1 MDGSGAGSKPA
12 SVIVGKVGPASPVSG
27 VDQEIWSPNTPIV
40 GNLEINHPQVGRL
53 KVAIGVFVFS
63 MIMNWGYHFW
73 SGWYFQMWI
82 ENDGGVSS
90 DSSLLYWIT
99 DSALTYDGGSGFL
112 EIMSISG
119 RVSFWGDLAG
129 FTGLIFIVILMRELM
144 PLVFTGMFV
153 YCWVKRDQSPD
164 LFEKIAVFNGV
175 YFGVLALFLIY
186 IISSNYWGLDNPALG
201 IWDTVGFWLA
211 GVAGMVVHP
220 RAIPM
225 PAWVEALPNSLP
237 SRSVG
242 NVYPNDFTIVESTS
256 NSSLILYYL
265 PNGVFWLSL
274 LSLWNGGD
282 DDIMFWG
289 VVTPIAGFLVSI
301 AVHRWEVVKGFVLN
315 IGFSMIVA
323 LVFWFLFSAGD
334 GVGDG
339 VLFLLF
345 IILISAILPIDFLY
359 RSKHVRAL
367 GSVYAMPI
375 CMFIMM
381 FAILLAT
388 W

>member
-1 MDGSGAGSKPA
+1 
-12 SVIVGKVGPASPVSG
+12 
-27 VDQEIWSPNTPIV
+27 
-40 GNLEINHPQVGRL
+40 
-53 KVAIGVFVFS
+53 
-63 MIMNWGYHFW
+63 
-73 SGWYFQMWI
+73 
-82 ENDGGVSS
+82 
-90 DSSLLYWIT
+90 
-99 DSALTYDGGSGFL
+99 
-112 EIMSISG
+112 
-119 RVSFWGDLAG
+119 
-129 FTGLIFIVILMRELM
+129 M

-153 YCWVKRDQSPD
+153 YCWVKRDRGPD

-175 YFGVLALFLIY
+175 YFGILAVFLIYIY
-186 IISSNYWGLDNPALG
+186 IISSNFWGLDNPALG
-201 IWDTVGFWLA
+201 IWDSVGFWLA

-220 RAIPM
+220 REIPM

-323 LVFWFLFSAGD
+323 LFFWFLFSAGD

-359 RSKHVRAL
+359 RNKHVRAL